1 MADKKW
7 VRLSKRWVGSAVN
20 TCDLCGKTLEDAF
33 IDGKMDYGTWAK
45 MCPAC
50 HRRWG
55 MGLGDGKGQKY
66 VRISLM
72 NEWMQEV

>member
-7 VRLSKRWVGSAVN
+7 VRVSKRWIGDVS
-20 TCDLCGKTLEDAF
+20 TCDLCVKTLEDAF
-33 IDGKMDYGTWAK
+33 IDGKMDHGTWAK

-55 MGLGDGKGQKY
+55 VGLGQGKGQKY
-66 VRISLM
+66 VRVGQTD
-72 NEWMQEV
+72 EWMQEV